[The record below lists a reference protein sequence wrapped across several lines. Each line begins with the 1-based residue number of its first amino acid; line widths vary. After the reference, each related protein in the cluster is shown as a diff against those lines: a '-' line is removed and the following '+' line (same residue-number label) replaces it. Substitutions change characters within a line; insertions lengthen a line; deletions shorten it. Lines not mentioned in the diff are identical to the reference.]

1 MIIYLVI
8 INLLAMM
15 GILAII
21 YIIDEV
27 KADRKIK
34 KEKARKE
41 QMKKDLL
48 EIIDE
53 IWRKKNEIY
62 QINIRSIQTQCKCII

>member
-1 MIIYLVI
+1 MIVYLVI

-27 KADRKIK
+27 KADRK
-34 KEKARKE
+34 
-41 QMKKDLL
+41 
-48 EIIDE
+48 
-53 IWRKKNEIY
+53 N
-62 QINIRSIQTQCKCII
+62 

>member
-21 YIIDEV
+21 YIVDEF
-27 KADRKIK
+27 RLTYPK
-34 KEKARKE
+34 KHYT
-41 QMKKDLL
+41 
-48 EIIDE
+48 IID
-53 IWRKKNEIY
+53 
-62 QINIRSIQTQCKCII
+62 CKEATNYNR

>member
-27 KADRKIK
+27 KTDIKIK

-41 QMKKDLL
+41 QMKKDVL
-48 EIIDE
+48 EIIEE
-53 IWRKKNEIY
+53 IMEEKE
-62 QINIRSIQTQCKCII
+62 

>member
-21 YIIDEV
+21 YIVDEV
-27 KADRKIK
+27 KTDRKIK

-41 QMKKDLL
+41 QLKKDVL

-53 IWRKKNEIY
+53 IMEGEE
-62 QINIRSIQTQCKCII
+62 

>member
-1 MIIYLVI
+1 MCTNKGEKRMITYLVI
-8 INLLAMM
+8 INLLAMV

-21 YIIDEV
+21 YIIDDI
-27 KADRKIK
+27 KTDRKIK

-41 QMKKDLL
+41 QMRKELL

-53 IWRKKNEIY
+53 IMEEEE
-62 QINIRSIQTQCKCII
+62 

>member
-1 MIIYLVI
+1 MIMMTYLVI

-27 KADRKIK
+27 KSDRTIK

-53 IWRKKNEIY
+53 IMEEEE
-62 QINIRSIQTQCKCII
+62 

>member
-27 KADRKIK
+27 TSDRKIK
-34 KEKARKE
+34 KEKALKE
-41 QMKKDLL
+41 QLKKDLL
-48 EIIDE
+48 EIVDE
-53 IWRKKNEIY
+53 IMEEEEWAISN
-62 QINIRSIQTQCKCII
+62 Q

>member
-1 MIIYLVI
+1 
-8 INLLAMM
+8 MM

-27 KADRKIK
+27 KSDRKIK

-41 QMKKDLL
+41 QLKKDLL
-48 EIIDE
+48 DIIDE
-53 IWRKKNEIY
+53 IMEEEE
-62 QINIRSIQTQCKCII
+62 

>member
-27 KADRKIK
+27 TSDRKIK

-41 QMKKDLL
+41 QLKKDLL
-48 EIIDE
+48 EIVDE
-53 IWRKKNEIY
+53 IMEEEE
-62 QINIRSIQTQCKCII
+62 

>member
-1 MIIYLVI
+1 
-8 INLLAMM
+8 MM

-27 KADRKIK
+27 KSDRKIK

-53 IWRKKNEIY
+53 IMEEEE
-62 QINIRSIQTQCKCII
+62 

>member
-8 INLLAMM
+8 INLLAAM

-27 KADRKIK
+27 KSDRKIK

-53 IWRKKNEIY
+53 IMEEEE
-62 QINIRSIQTQCKCII
+62 

>member
-21 YIIDEV
+21 YITDEV
-27 KADRKIK
+27 KSDRKIK

-48 EIIDE
+48 EIMDE
-53 IWRKKNEIY
+53 IMEEEE
-62 QINIRSIQTQCKCII
+62 

>member
-27 KADRKIK
+27 KSDRKIK

-41 QMKKDLL
+41 QLKKDLL
-48 EIIDE
+48 EIMDE
-53 IWRKKNEIY
+53 IMEELK
-62 QINIRSIQTQCKCII
+62 

>member
-1 MIIYLVI
+1 
-8 INLLAMM
+8 MM

-27 KADRKIK
+27 KSDRKIK

-48 EIIDE
+48 EIMDE
-53 IWRKKNEIY
+53 IMEEEE
-62 QINIRSIQTQCKCII
+62 

>member
-1 MIIYLVI
+1 
-8 INLLAMM
+8 MM

-27 KADRKIK
+27 KSDRKIK

-41 QMKKDLL
+41 QLKKDLL
-48 EIIDE
+48 EIMDE
-53 IWRKKNEIY
+53 IMEELK
-62 QINIRSIQTQCKCII
+62 

>member
-1 MIIYLVI
+1 MITYLVI
-8 INLLAMM
+8 INLLAMV

-21 YIIDEV
+21 YIIDDI
-27 KADRKIK
+27 KTDRKIK

-41 QMKKDLL
+41 QMRKELL

-53 IWRKKNEIY
+53 IMEEEE
-62 QINIRSIQTQCKCII
+62 

>member
-21 YIIDEV
+21 YIIDEL
-27 KADRKIK
+27 KTDRKIK

-53 IWRKKNEIY
+53 IMEEEE
-62 QINIRSIQTQCKCII
+62 

>member
-1 MIIYLVI
+1 
-8 INLLAMM
+8 MM

-27 KADRKIK
+27 TSDRKIK

-41 QMKKDLL
+41 QLKKDLL
-48 EIIDE
+48 EIVDE
-53 IWRKKNEIY
+53 IMEEEE
-62 QINIRSIQTQCKCII
+62 

>member
-1 MIIYLVI
+1 MMTYLVI
-8 INLLAMM
+8 INLLAAV
-15 GILAII
+15 GIVAII

-41 QMKKDLL
+41 QMKKELL
-48 EIIDE
+48 EIMDE
-53 IWRKKNEIY
+53 IMEEEE
-62 QINIRSIQTQCKCII
+62 